1 LCTGVADDGGAAP
14 VSGSGQRFS
23 IPDKCPI
30 SFLFPARLTFRIQ
43 CFARLNIG
51 EAVALAGA
59 IMDIA
64 RPEFKQQRRRRQI
77 LWAGIGVVCLI
88 AVTIGVARLKPAAP
102 EVERS
107 TVWTDTVKRG
117 SMLRQVRG
125 IGSLIPS
132 QEFTRQIPAETEATV
147 MRILKLPGSQVKA
160 DTILLEMRNPQV
172 EQEAVD
178 TQLQLKAAEAEYQS
192 VRVRLQSDLMNQKA
206 GAATVNSDYT
216 QAKLQSDTDKALYDL
231 GVISGMAYKNS
242 KSKADELTTRNNIE
256 GERLDINQKAIQT
269 QLAQQQAKVDQ
280 IRALA
285 ALKQKQLDA
294 LKVRAGI
301 EGVLV
306 DLPLQVGQHVTPGAM
321 LAKVVQPDHLIA
333 ELKIP
338 ETQARDV
345 QIGEPATVDTHNGT
359 AEGTVMR
366 VDPAV
371 QNGTVT
377 VDVKLTGELPKGA
390 RPDLSVDG
398 TIDLEKLTNV
408 LYVGRPAFG
417 QENSSISLFKLDAD
431 GRGGVRVSV
440 KVGRASVNSIQ
451 VLEGL
456 HEGDVV
462 VLSDMSRYDNTERI
476 KLE

>member
-1 LCTGVADDGGAAP
+1 
-14 VSGSGQRFS
+14 
-23 IPDKCPI
+23 
-30 SFLFPARLTFRIQ
+30 
-43 CFARLNIG
+43 
-51 EAVALAGA
+51 
-59 IMDIA
+59 MDIA
-64 RPEFKQQRRRRQI
+64 RPEFKLQKRRRQI
-77 LWAGIGVVCLI
+77 ILAAIGLVCLI
-88 AVTIGVARLKPAAP
+88 AVSIGVTRLKPAAP

-117 SMLRQVRG
+117 PMLRQVRG

-147 MRILKLPGSQVKA
+147 VRILKLPGSQVKT
-160 DTILLEMRNPQV
+160 DTILLEMSNPQV

-178 TQLQLKAAEAEYQS
+178 ARLQLKAAEAEYQS
-192 VRVRLQSDLMNQKA
+192 LRVKLQSDLMTQKA

-216 QAKLQSDTDKALYDL
+216 QARLQSDTDKALYDL

-242 KSKADELTTRNNIE
+242 KSKSDELTTRNNIE
-256 GERLDINQKAIQT
+256 GERLDINQKAIET
-269 QLAQQQAKVDQ
+269 QMLEQQARVDQ

-285 ALKQKQLDA
+285 ELKQKQLDA
-294 LKVRAGI
+294 LKVHAGI

-306 DLPLQVGQHVTPGAM
+306 DLPLQVGQHVVPGTM

-333 ELKIP
+333 ELKIA

-345 QIGEPATVDTHNGT
+345 QIGQPAMVDTHNGT
-359 AEGTVMR
+359 ASGTVMR

-398 TIDLEKLTNV
+398 TVDLEKLDDV

-417 QENSSISLFKLDAD
+417 QENSTISLFKLDSD
-431 GRGGVRVSV
+431 TKGGVRVPV

-451 VLEGL
+451 VIEGL
-456 HEGDVV
+456 REGDTVI
-462 VLSDMSRYDNTERI
+462 LSDMSRYDNTDRI
-476 KLE
+476 RLD

>member
-1 LCTGVADDGGAAP
+1 
-14 VSGSGQRFS
+14 
-23 IPDKCPI
+23 
-30 SFLFPARLTFRIQ
+30 
-43 CFARLNIG
+43 
-51 EAVALAGA
+51 
-59 IMDIA
+59 MDIA
-64 RPEFKQQRRRRQI
+64 RPEFKKQKRRRQM
-77 LWAGIGVVCLI
+77 LWSAAGLVALAG
-88 AVTIGVARLKPAAP
+88 VTIGVSRLKPAAP

-117 SMLRQVRG
+117 DMLRQVRG
-125 IGSLIPS
+125 LGSLITS
-132 QEFTRQIPAETEATV
+132 QEFTRQIPAETDATV
-147 MRILKLPGSQVKA
+147 VRILKLPGSQVTA
-160 DTILLEMRNPQV
+160 DTVLLEMSNPQV
-172 EQEAVD
+172 EQAAVD
-178 TQLQLKAAEAEYQS
+178 AQLQLKAVEAEYQS
-192 VRVRLQSDLMNQKA
+192 LRVTLESNLMNQKA

-216 QAKLQSDTDKALYDL
+216 QAKLEADTDKALYDL
-231 GVISGMAYKNS
+231 GVISGLAYKNS

-256 GERLDINQKAIQT
+256 EERLDINQKAIAT
-269 QLAQQQAKVDQ
+269 QLAEQQAKVDE

-285 ALKQKQLDA
+285 DLKQKQLDA

-306 DLPLQVGQHVTPGAM
+306 DLPLQVGQHVTPGTM
-321 LAKVVQPDHLIA
+321 LAKVVQPNHLIA
-333 ELKIP
+333 ELKIA

-345 QIGEPATVDTHNGT
+345 QIGQPATVDTHNGI
-359 AEGTVMR
+359 ASGTVMR

-398 TIDLEKLTNV
+398 TIDLEKLDNV

-417 QENSSISLFKLDAD
+417 QENSTISLFKLDPEGKTA
-431 GRGGVRVSV
+431 VRVPV

-456 HEGDVV
+456 HEGDTVI
-462 VLSDMSRYDNTERI
+462 LSDMSRNDNTDRI
-476 KLE
+476 RLD